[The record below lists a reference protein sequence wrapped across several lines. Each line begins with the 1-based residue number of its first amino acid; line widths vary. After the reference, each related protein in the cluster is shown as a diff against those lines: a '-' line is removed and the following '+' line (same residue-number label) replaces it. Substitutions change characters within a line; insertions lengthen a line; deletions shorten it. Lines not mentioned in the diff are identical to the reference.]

1 MEDFFYAQLYELAI
15 LFFVNVT
22 EPMNDF
28 VGIFPLI
35 VFNLGQ
41 QVFVMFS
48 KRILLTLPISLFD
61 ELISRHDAFDRKL
74 SLWSY
79 SVA

>member
-41 QVFVMFS
+41 QVFVNVLPNS
-48 KRILLTLPISLFD
+48 LLISLFD
-61 ELISRHDAFDRKL
+61 GLIR
-74 SLWSY
+74 
-79 SVA
+79 

>member
-35 VFNLGQ
+35 VFNLEQ
-41 QVFVMFS
+41 QVFVNVLQNS
-48 KRILLTLPISLFD
+48 LLISLFD
-61 ELISRHDAFDRKL
+61 GLIR
-74 SLWSY
+74 
-79 SVA
+79 

>member
-41 QVFVMFS
+41 QVFVNVLQNS
-48 KRILLTLPISLFD
+48 LLISLFD
-61 ELISRHDAFDRKL
+61 GLIR
-74 SLWSY
+74 
-79 SVA
+79 